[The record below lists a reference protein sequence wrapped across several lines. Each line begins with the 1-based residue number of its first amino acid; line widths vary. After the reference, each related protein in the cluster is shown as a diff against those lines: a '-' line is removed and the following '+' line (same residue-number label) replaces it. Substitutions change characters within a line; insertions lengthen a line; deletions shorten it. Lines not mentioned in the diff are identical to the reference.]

1 MFIGY
6 DFRMAKYQMLVSAI
20 PKYLPHQSSPMD
32 DVYTFAYTIEI
43 INSGKVGVQVVSRY
57 WSVNDANGLIQK
69 VKGLGVV
76 GRQPYLKPGESF
88 EYTSGTRIGT
98 SSGTMHGSFFCVAED
113 GERFDVDVPL
123 FVLDAVS
130 PDAGQHSFK
139 K

>member
-1 MFIGY
+1 MS
-6 DFRMAKYQMLVSAI
+6 KYQMLVSAI
-20 PKYLPHQSSPMD
+20 PQYLPEQSSPMD
-32 DVYTFAYTIEI
+32 DVYTFAYNIEI
-43 INSGKVGVQVVSRY
+43 INAGQVGVQLISRY

-76 GRQPYLKPGESF
+76 GRQPYLKPGDSF
-88 EYTSGTRIGT
+88 EYTSGTRIAT

-113 GERFDVDVPL
+113 GERFDVEIPL

-130 PDAGQHSFK
+130 PDAGRHKFK